1 VTHRR
6 NTRPT
11 GFPFLDEPVD
21 RGEVLA
27 FAHRGGVL
35 HPDVAG
41 LENTVKA
48 FDVAVRLG
56 YRYLETDVHATRD
69 GELLAFHDARL
80 DRVTDGAGAL
90 ADLEYAE
97 VATALVGGHEP
108 IPRFAE
114 LLELFPD
121 ARFNVDLKSPGG
133 IEPLVELVAR
143 MGVQDRLCVG
153 SFAERV
159 LRQFR
164 TRMRA
169 RSSVP
174 VATSCGIVAAAGMA
188 FLPMGRH
195 APALVRDTG
204 AALQV
209 PHRFRGRVK
218 VVDAGFVEQ
227 AHASGRHVHV
237 WTIDDPAEIEEMLD
251 LGVDGIFT
259 DRPDV
264 LREVLVAR
272 DVWDASG
279 SC

>member
-1 VTHRR
+1 MTHRR
-6 NTRPT
+6 SIPRT

-35 HPDVAG
+35 HPDVVG
-41 LENTVKA
+41 FENTVKA
-48 FDVAVRLG
+48 FEVATGLG

-80 DRVTDGAGAL
+80 DRVTDGQGAL
-90 ADLEYAE
+90 AELEYAE
-97 VATALVGGHEP
+97 VATARVGGREP

-114 LLELFPD
+114 LLEHFPD
-121 ARFNVDLKSPGG
+121 ARFNVDLKAPGG
-133 IEPLVELVAR
+133 IEPLVELVTT

-153 SFAERV
+153 SFAEGV
-159 LRQFR
+159 LRAFR
-164 TRMRA
+164 ARMRA

-174 VATSCGIVAAAGMA
+174 VATSCGILAAAGMA

-218 VVDAGFVEQ
+218 VVDAGFVER

-237 WTIDDPAEIEEMLD
+237 WTIDDRAEIEQMLD
-251 LGVDGIFT
+251 LGVDGVFT

-272 DVWDASG
+272 GVWDASG

>member
-1 VTHRR
+1 VTSRR
-6 NTRPT
+6 STPRT
-11 GFPFLDEPVD
+11 GFAFLDEPVD
-21 RGEVLA
+21 RGEVVA

-48 FDVAVRLG
+48 FEVAVGLG
-56 YRYLETDVHATRD
+56 YRYLETDVRATRD
-69 GELLAFHDARL
+69 GELLAFHDDHL
-80 DRVTDGAGAL
+80 DRVTDGGGAL

-97 VATALVGGHEP
+97 VTTALVGGREP

-114 LLELFPD
+114 LLEVFPD

-133 IEPLVELVAR
+133 IDPLVDLVTT

-159 LRQFR
+159 LRRFR
-164 TRMRA
+164 ARMRA
-169 RSSVP
+169 ESSVP
-174 VATSCGIVAAAGMA
+174 VATSCGIVAAAALA
-188 FLPMGRH
+188 FLPAGRRM
-195 APALVRDTG
+195 PGLVRDTG
-204 AALQV
+204 SVLQV

-218 VVDAGFVEQ
+218 VVDEDFVDR
-227 AHASGRHVHV
+227 AHSSGRHVHV
-237 WTIDDPAEIEEMLD
+237 WTINDRAEIEQMLD

-272 DVWDASG
+272 GAWDASG

>member
-1 VTHRR
+1 MTHPRS
-6 NTRPT
+6 RPRT
-11 GFPFLDEPVD
+11 GFPFLDEPVE

-27 FAHRGGVL
+27 LAHRGGVL

-41 LENTVKA
+41 LENTVRA
-48 FDVAVRLG
+48 FEVAVGLG

-80 DRVTDGAGAL
+80 DRVTDRQGAL

-97 VATALVGGHEP
+97 VATALVGGQEP
-108 IPRFAE
+108 IPRLAE
-114 LLELFPD
+114 LLETFPD

-133 IEPLVELVAR
+133 IEPLVELVAT
-143 MGVQDRLCVG
+143 MGAQDRLCVG

-159 LRQFR
+159 LRGFR
-164 TRMRA
+164 ARMRA

-174 VATSCGIVAAAGMA
+174 VATSCGIVAAAAMA
-188 FLPMGRH
+188 FLPMGRRM
-195 APALVRDTG
+195 PALVRDTG
-204 AALQV
+204 AVLQV
-209 PHRFRGRVK
+209 PHRFRGRVE

-237 WTIDDPAEIEEMLD
+237 WTIDDRAEIEQMLD

-272 DVWDASG
+272 GVWDASG
-279 SC
+279 AC